1 MFETINGWEWLP
13 VGFFTFVAFLM
24 IQFVEDDGMTWLG
37 VLVLGM
43 ITYIGYNVSADNQAK
58 EFVLKSFNEKYA
70 IECGLWRG
78 ESTLV
83 DRHNGWKYVPALGFV
98 KEDQI
103 HNDLGLCHV
112 VSKEAPSPSE
122 VPYWM
127 AFLTMTLIAFL
138 IRHTIERIET
148 EEDQEE
154 TMEKPHE

>member
-1 MFETINGWEWLP
+1 MFEYINGWEWFP
-13 VGFFTFVAFLM
+13 VGFFAFVAFLM
-24 IQFVEDDGMTWLG
+24 ILFVEEVGMTWLG
-37 VLVLGM
+37 ILVLGM
-43 ITYIGYNVSADNQAK
+43 IIFIGYNVSADNQAK
-58 EFVLKSFNEKYA
+58 EFVLKSFNEAHA

-103 HNDLGLCHV
+103 HNDLGLCRV

-127 AFLTMTLIAFL
+127 AFLTMILISFL
-138 IRHTIERIET
+138 FRHAIWGIEI